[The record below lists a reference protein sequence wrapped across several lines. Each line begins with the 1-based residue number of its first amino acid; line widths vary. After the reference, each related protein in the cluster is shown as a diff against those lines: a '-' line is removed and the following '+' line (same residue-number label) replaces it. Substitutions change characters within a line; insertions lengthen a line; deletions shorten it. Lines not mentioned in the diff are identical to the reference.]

1 MLPIQLIP
9 FPLTHHCG
17 NRRLQSLRF
26 RRFGA
31 GLWWGISLTVTLALG
46 SCSSS
51 MPNKSQSR
59 AGNPAMTAA
68 VPAAPAVVPVSGEE
82 NATASKEASG
92 KDALGNKPPQSRPQ
106 LIKSAQITLQVKSIE
121 ETMKNV
127 NLLVQKYQGDILELQ
142 DWRSGSDE
150 IYQSISIKLR
160 VPQERLDVILEAM
173 AQLGTVRNRA
183 IKAEDVS
190 TQLVDLQAR
199 LKNLRQ
205 TETQLQNILQQ
216 TGSVGDV
223 LKVTQ
228 ELSRVRESI
237 EQLDATVT
245 NLKNQVAYS
254 TVELRLSDT
263 VVKPTPQR
271 DLGSQVQ
278 DTWQSATNAVS
289 GFSVGLLK
297 LSVWLLVFAPYWLVP
312 LGVLLYW
319 RSRRRKAQLNS
330 PPKEPDLDIIE
341 M

>member
-1 MLPIQLIP
+1 MLPIQPIP

-17 NRRLQSLRF
+17 NRRLQSLGF
-26 RRFGA
+26 RRFGSS
-31 GLWWGISLTVTLALG
+31 LWWGISLTVTLAVA

-51 MPNKSQSR
+51 LPNKSQSR

-68 VPAAPAVVPVSGEE
+68 VPAAPVSVEE
-82 NATASKEASG
+82 NAIASKEASG

-121 ETMKNV
+121 ETMQNV

-150 IYQSISIKLR
+150 IYQSVSIKLR
-160 VPQERLDVILEAM
+160 VPQERLDVLLEAM

-254 TVELRLSDT
+254 TVEVRLSDT
-263 VVKPTPQR
+263 VVKPVSQR

-319 RSRRRKAQLNS
+319 RSRRLKARLNS
-330 PPKEPDLDIIE
+330 SAQQPDVDIIE